1 MLEFAQPPPSPEDV
15 VVEPD
20 VVVAVLLQT
29 RLVLVVAAR
38 TRGAGLDGPEV
49 AGDPSAKVVDVVILN
64 IHHPVSVAL

>member
-29 RLVLVVAAR
+29 RLVLVVAVR
-38 TRGAGLDGPEV
+38 RGAGLDGPEV